1 MNIAQY
7 SLFDDDPEPNDSL
20 DEINEDLRRKIRAMP
35 DFSSRQFIF
44 GEGNANAPIAVIGE
58 SPGPPDSNSG
68 RPFMGPTGDMLDRML
83 GAMGVKRT
91 SCYITNVVKMIC
103 NGSEVTGDMLPFF
116 TPFLFRELNAVRPRL
131 SVALG
136 NTPARVLLRTKS
148 SISQLRGQFFDY
160 DGAKLMP
167 TFNPAYLLRDPSK
180 KREAWEDIK
189 RLRAFLA
196 TGPVILT

>member
-1 MNIAQY
+1 
-7 SLFDDDPEPNDSL
+7 
-20 DEINEDLRRKIRAMP
+20 
-35 DFSSRQFIF
+35 
-44 GEGNANAPIAVIGE
+44 
-58 SPGPPDSNSG
+58 
-68 RPFMGPTGDMLDRML
+68 
-83 GAMGVKRT
+83 
-91 SCYITNVVKMIC
+91 
-103 NGSEVTGDMLPFF
+103 MLPFF

-131 SVALG
+131 IVALG